1 MTLPRVSKDRL
12 LPPSPDNPRNS
23 EGSMVEL
30 ADGSILFAYSHFTSG
45 SRDNSS
51 GHIASRRST
60 DRGLT
65 WSSEDVTLVEN
76 EGRENVMSVS
86 FLRLETGEIAVF
98 YAIKNS
104 WDDCRLYMRTSV
116 DEGATWSD
124 PVCTIPDMGYFVVN
138 NDRVVQL
145 KSERLVVPAARH
157 PRVDGEWSS
166 RGIAT
171 SYLSDD
177 AGATWRRAKSEL
189 HAPEGVGSG
198 LQEPGVIELRDGRL
212 MMLCRTTAGRQFRSY
227 SEDAGVTWSE
237 AVGTDIMSPCSP
249 STLRRIP
256 STGDI
261 LMVWNDH
268 SGESAKFG
276 QKRTPLT
283 TAVSRDEGLTW
294 ENTKVIEDDPDGWYC
309 YTSALF
315 VDERVILSY
324 CAGNRDIGGLNLCQI
339 TNIDVDWLYD

>member
-1 MTLPRVSKDRL
+1 MTDPRVSKNRL
-12 LPPSPDNPRNS
+12 LPPSPENPRNS

-51 GHIASRRST
+51 GHIASRLST
-60 DRGLT
+60 DRGRT
-65 WSSEDVTLVEN
+65 WSSQDVTLVEN

-86 FLRLETGEIAVF
+86 FLRLQTGEIALF

-124 PVCTIPDMGYFVVN
+124 PACTIPDMGYFVVN

-145 KSERLVVPAARH
+145 KSGRLVVPAARH

-171 SYLSDD
+171 CYLSEDV
-177 AGATWRRAKSEL
+177 GATWRRAKSEL

-212 MMLCRTTAGRQFRSY
+212 MMLCRTTAGCQFRSY
-227 SEDAGVTWSE
+227 SEDGGVTWSE
-237 AVGTDIMSPCSP
+237 AVRSDVMSPCSP
-249 STLRRIP
+249 TTLRRIP

-268 SGESAKFG
+268 SGELAKLG
-276 QKRTPLT
+276 QKRTPFT
-283 TAVSRDEGLTW
+283 TAISKDEGQTW
-294 ENTKVIEDDPDGWYC
+294 ENTKVLEDDPDGWYC

-315 VDERVILSY
+315 VHERVILSH

-339 TNIDVDWLYD
+339 TNVDVDWLYD